1 MGKIKQSQRS
11 KILQHL
17 LRFKTITNKKICQ
30 VLWEAQ
36 DFTTCPHSIIRDL
49 RKKYTITDTWEI
61 DPIDGDRY
69 KRYKLE
75 GVKA

>member
-17 LRFKTITNKKICQ
+17 KRFKTITTKKICQ
-30 VLWEAQ
+30 VLW
-36 DFTTCPHSIIRDL
+36 DDFNFTTCPHSIIRDL
-49 RKKYTITDTWEI
+49 RKKYIISDTWET
-61 DPIDGDRY
+61 DPEKGDRY

-75 GVKA
+75 GMRA